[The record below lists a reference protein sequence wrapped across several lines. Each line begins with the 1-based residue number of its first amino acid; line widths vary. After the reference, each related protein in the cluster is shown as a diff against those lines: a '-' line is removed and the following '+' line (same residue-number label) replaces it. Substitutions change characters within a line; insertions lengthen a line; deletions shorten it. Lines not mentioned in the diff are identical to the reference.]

1 MKKNKDTKLASN
13 AAIRQIWFVCGIVCT
28 GLGIAG
34 YILPVMPGTT
44 FILIAAYCF
53 ARSNKTWY
61 NKLLNNRYVGQTI
74 KDFKAGK
81 GMSLK
86 AKISAL
92 ICISLSIGV
101 SMYFATN
108 DYVRFFLVICCII
121 ATACVLL
128 QKTKK

>member
-1 MKKNKDTKLASN
+1 MSKITETKITSN
-13 AAIRQIWFVCGIVCT
+13 PALRQMWFILGLIAT
-28 GLGIAG
+28 GLGVAG

-53 ARSNKTWY
+53 ARSNEKWY

-81 GMSLK
+81 GMPLK
-86 AKISAL
+86 AKITAL
-92 ICISLSIGV
+92 ICILFSIGM

-108 DYVRFFLVICCII
+108 DFVRIFLVICCII